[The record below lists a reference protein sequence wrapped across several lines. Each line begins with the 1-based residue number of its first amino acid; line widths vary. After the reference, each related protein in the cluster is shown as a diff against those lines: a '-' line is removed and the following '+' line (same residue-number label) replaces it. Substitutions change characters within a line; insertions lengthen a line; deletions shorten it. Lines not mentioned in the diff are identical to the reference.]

1 MIYFCENYN
10 NSCYFYKLKSK
21 YLINDQLKIVL
32 VGGPGTGKTSV
43 LNKLSNQFTCFD
55 EISREIITEAQQKGI
70 EQLFLKDPILF
81 SKLLLEKREQQ
92 FLNAEKSNE
101 SIIFFDR
108 GIPDV
113 LAYLKYSKTKHPK
126 IFNEKCLEYR
136 YNLIFH
142 FSPWEEIHK
151 TDNERYESFDQ
162 TKKIDTYLKKTYSEL
177 NYSVID
183 VPFGSIDERTDYI
196 INTIDIYK

>member
-55 EISREIITEAQQKGI
+55 EISREITTEAQQKGI

-142 FSPWEEIHK
+142 FSPWEEIHE